1 MLGRIEEIATTLSSY
16 EDIDYSPVYEW
27 DINLEGFTIFNVK
40 DQPAA
45 DVKKGSAI
53 KRKGFTFYEGIKLR
67 MYGRISAN
75 FPPYYLEDMD
85 EFELSQSE
93 IFDLDGIQY
102 CTHAI
107 VMDLSD
113 NSISDI
119 SLLWGLT
126 LLQELNLSYNRI
138 EEIEALANLR
148 NLRTLNLSNNG
159 IKDISYLLNLPNLE
173 FVDLAGTRVPASQ
186 IRELED
192 SGICV
197 KK

>member
-1 MLGRIEEIATTLSSY
+1 
-16 EDIDYSPVYEW
+16 
-27 DINLEGFTIFNVK
+27 
-40 DQPAA
+40 
-45 DVKKGSAI
+45 
-53 KRKGFTFYEGIKLR
+53 
-67 MYGRISAN
+67 
-75 FPPYYLEDMD
+75 
-85 EFELSQSE
+85 
-93 IFDLDGIQY
+93 
-102 CTHAI
+102 
-107 VMDLSD
+107 
-113 NSISDI
+113 
-119 SLLWGLT
+119 